1 MKYFGVVS
9 GALILGACSVGPQ
22 YRQPDV
28 APITLVS
35 PQAGEFAATGVQSQ
49 ANWWGF
55 FDDPQLSRLIERAL
69 VQNNDVRQAHANLLL
84 ARAGLDEQD
93 LKRYPQVTSEAGYLR
108 SLEQRAV
115 DGAAPQRSLAES
127 WRAGLDLQWELDLFG
142 RLDHLSRAAQA
153 RVEASRAD
161 LEQVQ
166 LSIAAE
172 VARAWFQAQ
181 GQRRQLVLAHDEVRS
196 WGETVRMVEAQ
207 LAAGSGLPED
217 RESARS
223 NLLRAEASIAP
234 LSSALQRSLYR
245 LDVLCGQRPGRLA
258 LALDAAPP
266 LPLARQLP
274 LGDVDLLIRK
284 RPDVVRAERL
294 LAARVEDVGAAT
306 ADLYPRLNL
315 GGFIGFF
322 ALRDGDLG
330 SASRA
335 FELAPGLTWP
345 ALDLGSVRARLR
357 AAQARSAGEGAR
369 FEQVLLVAVEEVEG
383 AVVELTEQQRHLQEL
398 VKSAVHDEAAF
409 AIASRRYDAGGGSY
423 QAVLESQRELLR
435 TRQAIAGAET
445 ASYLNAV
452 GLYKALAWRASS
464 PATPAPTEMASNTG
478 PVAGE

>member
-9 GALILGACSVGPQ
+9 GALILGACSVGSQ

-28 APITLVS
+28 APIALVS
-35 PQAGEFAATGVQSQ
+35 PQAGEFAATGAQSQ

-93 LKRYPQVTSEAGYLR
+93 LKRYPQVTSEAGYQR

-161 LEQVQ
+161 FEQVQ

-196 WGETVRMVEAQ
+196 WGETVRMIEAQ
-207 LAAGSGLPED
+207 LAARSGLPED

-234 LSSALQRSLYR
+234 LLSL
-245 LDVLCGQRPGRLA
+245 
-258 LALDAAPP
+258 
-266 LPLARQLP
+266 
-274 LGDVDLLIRK
+274 IH
-284 RPDVVRAERL
+284 
-294 LAARVEDVGAAT
+294 
-306 ADLYPRLNL
+306 
-315 GGFIGFF
+315 I
-322 ALRDGDLG
+322 
-330 SASRA
+330 
-335 FELAPGLTWP
+335 
-345 ALDLGSVRARLR
+345 
-357 AAQARSAGEGAR
+357 
-369 FEQVLLVAVEEVEG
+369 
-383 AVVELTEQQRHLQEL
+383 
-398 VKSAVHDEAAF
+398 
-409 AIASRRYDAGGGSY
+409 
-423 QAVLESQRELLR
+423 
-435 TRQAIAGAET
+435 
-445 ASYLNAV
+445 
-452 GLYKALAWRASS
+452 
-464 PATPAPTEMASNTG
+464 
-478 PVAGE
+478 